1 MMHQLT
7 NSVLCHGLGRRV
19 LFGWADGE
27 PGQVRA
33 MKHKTPSPILFTH
46 VNICRLFTTPAL
58 DECWRVTPV
67 CFWNADRS

>member
-33 MKHKTPSPILFTH
+33 MKHKTPQSYSVH
-46 VNICRLFTTPAL
+46 SRLNLQTFYQT
-58 DECWRVTPV
+58 C
-67 CFWNADRS
+67 SG